1 MGSSADSTSSQ
12 GNVSRMS
19 IDREFLVMEIDEVK
33 DHRLYFEEE
42 ESNVYGGQADDDAL
56 KRFKTGP
63 ENLLIEFVLIGAVAL
78 ICIILFIIYIRMA
91 KNEVIPKEY
100 FMKNRIPLIKK
111 VLKNKMDIKKAMK
124 AMKEKKEKDDE

>member
-1 MGSSADSTSSQ
+1 MGSTSSQ

-19 IDREFLVMEIDEVK
+19 IDREFLAMEIDEVK

-42 ESNVYGGQADDDAL
+42 ESSVYGGQADDDTL
-56 KRFKTGP
+56 ERFKTGP

-124 AMKEKKEKDDE
+124 EKDDD

>member
-1 MGSSADSTSSQ
+1 
-12 GNVSRMS
+12 MS
-19 IDREFLVMEIDEVK
+19 IDREFLAMEIDELK

-42 ESNVYGGQADDDAL
+42 ENSGYGRQADDETL

-63 ENLLIEFVLIGAVAL
+63 ENLIIEFVLIGAVAL
-78 ICIILFIIYIRMA
+78 ICIILFIIYIRLA

-111 VLKNKMDIKKAMK
+111 VLKNKIDIKKAMK
-124 AMKEKKEKDDE
+124 KKKEEKDDD